1 MLKHFKKHTCD
12 LIMQLK
18 NLNNQQQVQAKG
30 NRRRDIIKIRAEVN
44 ELGKKQNNREKKQ
57 QISELVL

>member
-1 MLKHFKKHTCD
+1 
-12 LIMQLK
+12 MQLK